1 MPVVTSAAGITTDWL
16 SAAMGEPVAS
26 FSLLH
31 EEQAN
36 WSQHWP
42 IAATLASG
50 ERRALRLKLCLG
62 DTFGPSE
69 LHYYTRDYVGLADAP
84 LPRCYQACFEP
95 GVGYHLLL
103 EDLSATHTD
112 ARDLPPTLAYGLE
125 VATLLGRL
133 HAHHWQ
139 SQAAPDPSVVDRYLA
154 EAQPGLAVLQELTGH
169 DLADAFGR
177 LARQMHRRWSDPS
190 GMSLLHGDL
199 NPTNIL
205 CPRAAQGPICFI
217 DRQPFDW
224 SLTYGLAVSDLAYLV
239 AIWWPTENR
248 SAWQWDVLRAWHTAL
263 NQPSYRW
270 EMAVADWQLSVL
282 QCLCVPLEW
291 CAKPD
296 TALPMRWLWEA
307 QLDRIL
313 AAMTPTGAG
322 LPPAPWPQ
330 E

>member
-1 MPVVTSAAGITTDWL
+1 MPVITSTDDISADWL
-16 SAAMGEPVAS
+16 SAALGEPVAS
-26 FSLLH
+26 FSLH
-31 EEQAN
+31 SEQAN

-42 IAATLASG
+42 ILATLASG

-69 LHYYTRDYVGLADAP
+69 LHYYTRDYVGMPDAP
-84 LPRCYQACFEP
+84 LPRCYQGCFEH

-103 EDLSATHTD
+103 EDLAATHTD
-112 ARDLPPTLAYGLE
+112 ARDHTPTLAYGLE
-125 VATLLGRL
+125 VARLLGRL

-139 SQAAPDPSVVDRYLA
+139 SQQAPARAAIDRYLA
-154 EAQPGLAVLQELTGH
+154 EAQPGLAVLHELTGH
-169 DLADAFGR
+169 NLADAFGR
-177 LARQMHRRWSDPS
+177 LARQMHRRWSDPA

-205 CPRAAQGPICFI
+205 VPRSPQGPTYFI

-224 SLTYGLAVSDLAYLV
+224 SLTYGLAVPDLAYLV
-239 AIWWPTENR
+239 AVWWPGACR
-248 SAWQWDVLRAWHTAL
+248 SAWQWEVLRAWHMAL
-263 NQPSYRW
+263 RQPAYDW
-270 EMAVADWQLSVL
+270 AMAVADWQLAVL

-313 AAMTPTGAG
+313 LAVAQAG
-322 LPPAPWPQ
+322 PGPLPAPSPK